1 MVIITVSIAVSV
13 VSLVSFRCFDG
24 SFGFVPVF
32 RWFRFGVS
40 GFSTCRCLRR
50 PCSQPCSSL
59 RSLVQAAVDVMGFA
73 TEYRDIIIFVY
84 YCVNVGLAISIFAF
98 GTLYLRYRDRRDQQR
113 KEDRDRRDQQRKEWR
128 DFAETIR
135 RERNELKSKNIP
147 WKISEVKNAFGKI
160 QIYKDIKGTDVL
172 RFMMRDPDYKR
183 FKTKQLDALREDL
196 DSAFPLLSRCASLI
210 LLGTVPE
217 NIRAELGRLV
227 TDLVELTLPFYKGEE
242 RVDTILKCL
251 EHFGHYGSDKK
262 KEESRRSNVDERLE
276 TDIPYVRQ
284 LRFGDWQ
291 AAINY
296 KPFSKT
302 AMNYEHCSKEAINYD
317 QCSKFTFQ
325 SMFQSPSLWEVQD
338 DQCQQRGFLQKIQ
351 NDLDTE
357 KYMSDIAKEL
367 RQQAYNL
374 NFIDKIDSGDRDEL
388 VVVKVLHEIRNYIHF
403 IEQGPLDEERNRNL
417 ETLKDIHERVTK
429 VGLDEVIVRD
439 TGRRFEEEI
448 SFLMK
453 NMQKYHKSKGFRSQ
467 FEQLYRRFQEII
479 VIKGNSGPLAP
490 FSDAIVPNDQ
500 DETSV

>member
-1 MVIITVSIAVSV
+1 
-13 VSLVSFRCFDG
+13 
-24 SFGFVPVF
+24 
-32 RWFRFGVS
+32 
-40 GFSTCRCLRR
+40 
-50 PCSQPCSSL
+50 
-59 RSLVQAAVDVMGFA
+59 MGFA

-98 GTLYLRYRDRRDQQR
+98 GTLYLRYRDRRHQQRKEDRDRRDQQR
-113 KEDRDRRDQQRKEWR
+113 KEDRDRRDQQIKEDRDRRDQQIKEWR

-135 RERNELKSKNIP
+135 RERNELKSKNIL
-147 WKISEVKNAFGKI
+147 WKISEVKNAFGEI

-196 DSAFPLLSRCASLI
+196 DSVFPLLSRCASLI

-217 NIRAELGRLV
+217 NIRAELGKLV
-227 TDLVELTLPFYKGEE
+227 TDLVELTLPFYKREE

-251 EHFGHYGSDKK
+251 EHFGHFGSDKK

-296 KPFSKT
+296 KAFSKT
-302 AMNYEHCSKEAINYD
+302 AMNYKHCSKEVTNYD

-325 SMFQSPSLWEVQD
+325 STFQSPFLWEVQD

-357 KYMSDIAKEL
+357 KYYMSDIAKEL
-367 RQQAYNL
+367 RQQASNL
-374 NFIDKIDSGDRDEL
+374 NFIDKIDSGDCDEL

-403 IEQGPLDEERNRNL
+403 IDQGPLDEERNRNL

-429 VGLDEVIVRD
+429 VAPDEVIVRG

-479 VIKGNSGPLAP
+479 VIKGNIGPLAP
-490 FSDAIVPNDQ
+490 SSDAIVPNDQ